1 MAMRYLYTTLILFAF
16 WLVLSGKFDPFHLI
30 LGALSSLLVARMSAD
45 LLFFEPDKKGRLG
58 EALRFLAYIPWLV
71 VEIFK
76 STIHVAWL
84 ALHPTMRERID
95 PRIVT
100 FRTRLKSDVA
110 RAALANSIT
119 LTPGTITVRVEEDV
133 FTVHA
138 LSDKT
143 AAGLPGAMEER
154 IARIFREEAA

>member
-1 MAMRYLYTTLILFAF
+1 MRYLYTTLILFAF
-16 WLVLSGKFDPFHLI
+16 WLVLSGKFDLFHLT

-45 LLFFEPDKKGRLG
+45 LLFFELDKKGRLG
-58 EALRFLAYIPWLV
+58 ETVRFLAYIPWLIM
-71 VEIFK
+71 EIFK

-84 ALHPTMRERID
+84 ALHPAMRERID

-100 FRTRLKSDVA
+100 FRTRLKSDMA
-110 RAALANSIT
+110 RVALANSIT

-154 IARIFREEAA
+154 IARIFREEAE

>member
-1 MAMRYLYTTLILFAF
+1 MYFIYTTLILFAF
-16 WLVLSGKFDPFHLI
+16 WLVLSGKFDLFHLA
-30 LGALSSLLVARMSAD
+30 LGAISSLVVAWMSSD
-45 LLFFEPDKKGRLG
+45 LLFFEQNKKGRTG
-58 EALRFLAYIPWLV
+58 EALRFIAYIPWLV

-84 ALHPTMRERID
+84 ALHPAMRERID

-100 FRTRLKSDVA
+100 FKTRLKSDVA

-119 LTPGTITVRVEEDV
+119 LTPGTITVRIEEDV

-138 LSDKT
+138 LSNKT

-154 IARIFREEAA
+154 IAAIFREEAG

>member
-1 MAMRYLYTTLILFAF
+1 MYFISTTLILFAF
-16 WLVLSGKFDPFHLI
+16 WLVLSGKFDLFHLT
-30 LGALSSLLVARMSAD
+30 LGVISSLVVAWMSSD
-45 LLFFEPDKKGRLG
+45 LLFFEQNKKGRTG

-76 STIHVAWL
+76 STIHVTWL
-84 ALHPTMRERID
+84 ALHPAMRERID

-100 FRTRLKSDVA
+100 FKTRLKSDVA

-143 AAGLPGAMEER
+143 AAGLPGGMEER
-154 IARIFREEAA
+154 IARIFREEAG

>member
-1 MAMRYLYTTLILFAF
+1 MYFISTTLILFAF
-16 WLVLSGKFDPFHLI
+16 WLVLSGKFDLFHLA
-30 LGALSSLLVARMSAD
+30 LGAISSLVVAWMSSD
-45 LLFFEPDKKGRLG
+45 LLFFEQNKKGRTG

-71 VEIFK
+71 AEIFK

-84 ALHPTMRERID
+84 ALHPAMRERID

-100 FRTRLKSDVA
+100 FKTRLKSDVA

-143 AAGLPGAMEER
+143 AAGLPGGMEER

>member
-1 MAMRYLYTTLILFAF
+1 MYFISTTLILFAF
-16 WLVLSGKFDPFHLI
+16 WLVLSGKFDLFHLA
-30 LGALSSLLVARMSAD
+30 LGAISSLVVAWMSSD
-45 LLFFEPDKKGRLG
+45 LLFFEQNKKGRTG
-58 EALRFLAYIPWLV
+58 EALRFIAYIPWLV

-76 STIHVAWL
+76 STFHVAWL
-84 ALHPTMRERID
+84 ALHPAMRERID

-100 FRTRLKSDVA
+100 FKTRLKSDVA
-110 RAALANSIT
+110 RVALANSIT

-154 IARIFREEAA
+154 IARIFREEAE